1 MAELYEN
8 AELVSHPGGH
18 TPFPTGHYKDAANEL
33 ATTVLN
39 FLVNTNNNNNTTTK
53 ADSKP
58 TEKEEEKRNTIP
70 TDSTTPGATIVGD
83 YDD

>member
-39 FLVNTNNNNNTTTK
+39 FLVNTNNNK